1 MSETEKAP
9 DAPRPERILPTEP
22 GWWWCQPYFGCQ
34 PEIREVWLSSREG
47 RGLVFYREVD
57 GTSDESEQVGHDDG
71 VTWLCRVPA
80 PEQLAEKDAY
90 IAELEEIVERL
101 DEADEQLASQAAKV
115 AAGQTLADIM
125 RRGAELV
132 ALNAPD
138 ADFVPVQNET
148 VRRSQALLRAYPPA
162 EGGAR

>member
-1 MSETEKAP
+1 MSGP
-9 DAPRPERILPTEP
+9 DTPRPERILPTEP

-57 GTSDESEQVGHDDG
+57 GTSDESERVGHDDG
-71 VTWLCRVPA
+71 VTWLCRIPT

-101 DEADEQLASQAAKV
+101 DEADEQLAAQAAQL
-115 AAGQTLADIM
+115 AAGQALADHLREM
-125 RRGAELV
+125 DDRYRTRVPATSQR
-132 ALNAPD
+132 D
-138 ADFVPVQNET
+138 AFLAAFPPV
-148 VRRSQALLRAYPPA
+148 
-162 EGGAR
+162 GAR